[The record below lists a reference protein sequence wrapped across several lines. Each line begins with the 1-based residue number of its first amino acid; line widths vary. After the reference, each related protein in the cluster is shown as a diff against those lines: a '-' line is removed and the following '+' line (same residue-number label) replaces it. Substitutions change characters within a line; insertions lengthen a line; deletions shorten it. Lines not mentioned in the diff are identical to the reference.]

1 MFAPPTTFLLHLPKN
16 ERLGRVAAGRLVR
29 RCQRS
34 AGGVPWM
41 AADSNLIRRCT
52 RRRVEL
58 VRRPHPPLPSRDRI
72 AEPVRSLPLRRVPG

>member
-1 MFAPPTTFLLHLPKN
+1 
-16 ERLGRVAAGRLVR
+16 
-29 RCQRS
+29 
-34 AGGVPWM
+34 M

-72 AEPVRSLPLRRVPG
+72 AEPVRSLPLRRVPGRSGRNPPNDQPSDPETRDPRESLG